1 MINKFRLLCL
11 ILIIG
16 MMVIIPIQVK
26 AQVSA
31 GLESR
36 LGRLETENFQVRSQ
50 LTRIESQLN
59 QYQGGTPSRSN
70 LSTPVRPPTSRTV
83 PYRGSTST
91 LSSDPLFQRLSTL
104 VIELKERIQT
114 LEAKVGSSRTQR
126 KP

>member
-11 ILIIG
+11 LLTLAL
-16 MMVIIPIQVK
+16 VIIPIQVK

-36 LGRLETENFQVRSQ
+36 LGRLEAENFQVRSQ
-50 LTRIESQLN
+50 LSRIESQLN
-59 QYQGGTPSRSN
+59 QFQGRTPSRPT
-70 LSTPVRPPTSRTV
+70 LSTPARPSTSRTV

-104 VIELKERIQT
+104 VIELKERIQA
-114 LEAKVGSSRTQR
+114 LEAKVAPSRTQR

>member
-11 ILIIG
+11 ILILG
-16 MMVIIPIQVK
+16 FAIIPVQVK
-26 AQVSA
+26 AQVPP

-36 LGRLETENFQVRSQ
+36 LVRVESENRQLRSQ
-50 LTRIESQLN
+50 ISRIESQLN
-59 QYQGGTPSRSN
+59 QSQGRSPSSPN
-70 LSTPVRPPTSRTV
+70 LSTPVRPPTSPTV

-104 VIELKERIQT
+104 VIELKERIQA
-114 LEAKVGSSRTQR
+114 LEAQIPQSRGQR

>member
-1 MINKFRLLCL
+1 MINQFRLLCL
-11 ILIIG
+11 ILILVL
-16 MMVIIPIQVK
+16 VIIPVQVK

-36 LGRLETENFQVRSQ
+36 LARLEAENLQLRSQ

-59 QYQGGTPSRSN
+59 QFQGRTSSRPN
-70 LSTPVRPPTSRTV
+70 LSTPVRPSTSQTV

-91 LSSDPLFQRLSTL
+91 LSSDPMFQRLATL
-104 VIELKERIQT
+104 VIELKERVQA
-114 LEAKVGSSRTQR
+114 LEAKITPSRSQR

>member
-11 ILIIG
+11 ILLFG
-16 MMVIIPIQVK
+16 FAIIPVQVK
-26 AQVSA
+26 AQVPL

-36 LGRLETENFQVRSQ
+36 LVRVESENRQLRSQ
-50 LTRIESQLN
+50 ISRIESQLN
-59 QYQGGTPSRSN
+59 QLQGRTSSPPN
-70 LSTPVRPPTSRTV
+70 LSTPVRPPTSQTV

-104 VIELKERIQT
+104 VIELKERIQA
-114 LEAKVGSSRTQR
+114 LEAQIAQSRGQR

>member
-11 ILIIG
+11 ILILLL
-16 MMVIIPIQVK
+16 VIIPIQVK

-36 LGRLETENFQVRSQ
+36 LGRLEAENFQVRSQ
-50 LTRIESQLN
+50 LSRIESQLN
-59 QYQGGTPSRSN
+59 QSQGRTLSRPN
-70 LSTPVRPPTSRTV
+70 LSTPVRPPTSPTV

-104 VIELKERIQT
+104 VIELKERIQA
-114 LEAKVGSSRTQR
+114 LEAKVAPSRTQR